1 VPTAF
6 LLINCDLGSEEF
18 VAKQLGGISGVR
30 EVQFTYGV
38 YDILAKVEMEALESL
53 KAIIIERIRRIKKV
67 RSTITLMCIEGQE

>member
-18 VAKQLGGISGVR
+18 VVKQLGDIGGVK

-38 YDILAKVEMEALESL
+38 YDILVKVETEALESL
-53 KAIIIERIRRIKKV
+53 RALIIERIRRINKI